1 MIGEILND
9 GDNIDDQEY
18 FGFTGSCFNIVPT
31 VIDDYTKNKF
41 IYIELK
47 QLRPMRTDE
56 RYQKFLI
63 DDKESD
69 ERDKI
74 STFDEEKMIEDIEV
88 LKLPKLSSPEGT
100 IYIEKESDEKI

>member
-1 MIGEILND
+1 MLKKSACPRTIICNNCEKNKMIGEILND

-56 RYQKFLI
+56 
-63 DDKESD
+63 
-69 ERDKI
+69 
-74 STFDEEKMIEDIEV
+74 
-88 LKLPKLSSPEGT
+88 
-100 IYIEKESDEKI
+100 IY

>member
-1 MIGEILND
+1 M
-9 GDNIDDQEY
+9 
-18 FGFTGSCFNIVPT
+18 
-31 VIDDYTKNKF
+31 
-41 IYIELK
+41 
-47 QLRPMRTDE
+47 
-56 RYQKFLI
+56 I